1 MQRRDR
7 LLESGFKDINPWRRI
22 AIIAVILVMLS
33 IIFDL
38 AHDISVTNLVSVQYR
53 PVAEWGIVII
63 WFIIGIWLM
72 KHLNYILMN
81 MSRHVDPRTSRLIS
95 RFVTAIGYV
104 FIVMVAL
111 NLLHINL
118 GSILVGGAVTGVI
131 VGIAAQSTL
140 SNLFAGFVLLTVRPF
155 SVGQSITL
163 RTYLFGGIEYRGT
176 VTDVNWYYTVLIDE
190 DQKRILPNSSVIVS
204 AITLNPQERKQVYTV
219 PIPYSVSKKEVIE
232 ALSAD
237 TDGRV
242 MINIREFMTD
252 AYNLEIALPVDMD
265 PDLIRETLAKYRQ
278 KQ

>member
-1 MQRRDR
+1 
-7 LLESGFKDINPWRRI
+7 LESGLKDINPWRRI
-22 AIIAVILVMLS
+22 AIVTVILVVLS

-38 AHDISVTNLVSVQYR
+38 AHDISVTNFVPVQYR
-53 PVAEWGIVII
+53 PFVKWGIVIL
-63 WFIIGIWLM
+63 WFIIGVWLL

-81 MSRHVDPRTSRLIS
+81 TPLSRHVDPRTSRLIS

-219 PIPYSVSKKEVIE
+219 PIPYSVSKKEVKE

-237 TDGRV
+237 TDGRA

-252 AYNLEIALPVDMD
+252 AYNLEIHLPVDMD

-278 KQ
+278 KHRIE